1 MAWNEPGNNN
11 AGNGNNND
19 PWGNK
24 NKNGGRRDGPPDLDE
39 VLKGLFGKFLGGSGG
54 GRNTGGRSS
63 GGGSPGLIIG
73 VIAVVVLIFY
83 FFKGVGIVNEQE
95 RAVVLRFGEF
105 HDTIGPGFRWNPP
118 LIDDVFT
125 VNVTQVRS
133 WSATEQML
141 TKDLNIVDIKLS
153 VQYVIES
160 AKDFVLNVKAPEESL
175 QQAGNS
181 ALRHVVGSN
190 PMHQVLTEGRSEVAV
205 EVEDRLQ
212 AYLTSYTTGIEI
224 EKVNI
229 EDTNP
234 PRQVQDAFDD
244 VIRARE
250 DEERYKNQA
259 QAYANEIVPKAR
271 GTAQKMLE
279 EAKAYREQVVARAEG
294 EAQRFSALLTEYE
307 KAPKVTRERLYLD
320 ALESVFANSSKI
332 VIDVEGGNNMMYLPL
347 DKLIEEGN
355 KSASRRQVGG
365 ATTNNVD
372 IDAIADRI
380 LDRIN
385 SRQRNNS
392 NARTRESR

>member
-1 MAWNEPGNNN
+1 M
-11 AGNGNNND
+11 
-19 PWGNK
+19 
-24 NKNGGRRDGPPDLDE
+24 
-39 VLKGLFGKFLGGSGG
+39 
-54 GRNTGGRSS
+54 
-63 GGGSPGLIIG
+63 
-73 VIAVVVLIFY
+73 
-83 FFKGVGIVNEQE
+83 
-95 RAVVLRFGEF
+95 
-105 HDTIGPGFRWNPP
+105 
-118 LIDDVFT
+118 FT

-250 DEERYKNQA
+250 DEERYKN
-259 QAYANEIVPKAR
+259 
-271 GTAQKMLE
+271 L
-279 EAKAYREQVVARAEG
+279 
-294 EAQRFSALLTEYE
+294 S
-307 KAPKVTRERLYLD
+307 
-320 ALESVFANSSKI
+320 
-332 VIDVEGGNNMMYLPL
+332 
-347 DKLIEEGN
+347 LIH
-355 KSASRRQVGG
+355 
-365 ATTNNVD
+365 
-372 IDAIADRI
+372 I
-380 LDRIN
+380 
-385 SRQRNNS
+385 
-392 NARTRESR
+392 